1 MDSGL
6 SERNC
11 IRAPTE
17 NKTARTEHLP
27 VLVNASHKHSIQL
40 LTLPTS
46 LTSAPVILQPQSKG
60 KSEQAGGGNQLRVN
74 GER

>member
-1 MDSGL
+1 MDSGI

-17 NKTARTEHLP
+17 HRTARTGHLP
-27 VLVNASHKHSIQL
+27 ALVNASHKHNTQL
-40 LTLPTS
+40 LTLPTG
-46 LTSAPVILQPQSKG
+46 LTSAILQPQSKG
-60 KSEQAGGGNQLRVN
+60 KSEQAVGGNQLRVN